1 MEFKE
6 IIAVTGVP
14 GLKKL
19 VANRNDGL
27 ILSELDGSNKKFYSN
42 RQHMFSPL
50 ENISIY
56 TDNDTVVLLDVMLE
70 MKAQKET
77 NAPVEPN
84 ASNDDLRNYL
94 GKILPNFDRER
105 VNISDIKKLLKWF
118 VILEDLDVIKK
129 VETKE
134 GDDAKTVTKKEIAP
148 AKTKT
153 PAKDMVAHNQSVA
166 KPRMTKNKV

>member
-6 IIAVTGVP
+6 IIAVTGVA

-50 ENISIY
+50 ENIAIY
-56 TDNDTVVLLDVMLE
+56 TDEDTVPLLDVMLE
-70 MKAQKET
+70 MQNQKAT
-77 NAPVEPN
+77 HAPVDPN
-84 ASNDDLRNYL
+84 GSNDELRNYL
-94 GKILPNFDRER
+94 AKILPNFDRER
-105 VNISDIKKLLKWF
+105 VNISDIKKLIKWF
-118 VILEDLDVIKK
+118 AILENLDVIKK
-129 VETKE
+129 PENQE
-134 GDDAKTVTKKEIAP
+134 GEEAKSVSKKEIIKP
-148 AKTKT
+148 KTVT
-153 PAKDMVAHNQSVA
+153 PAKDVVVQNQNVA

>member
-1 MEFKE
+1 MEFRE
-6 IIAVTGVP
+6 IIAVTGLA

-19 VANRNDGL
+19 VANRNDGI
-27 ILSELDGSNKKFYSN
+27 ILCELDGSNKKFYSN

-56 TDNDTVVLLDVMLE
+56 TDDDSVPLLDVFIE
-70 MKAQKET
+70 MQNKKTET
-77 NAPVEPN
+77 PVIDHN

-105 VNISDIKKLLKWF
+105 VNISDIKKLIKWY
-118 VILEDLDVIKK
+118 VILEPLDVFKK
-129 VETKE
+129 PAEGEEQKSNTKS
-134 GDDAKTVTKKEIAP
+134 AQTQQHHAP
-148 AKTKT
+148 AKDVSVQK
-153 PAKDMVAHNQSVA
+153 QSVA

>member
-70 MKAQKET
+70 MKVQKAT

-118 VILEDLDVIKK
+118 AVLEPIDVIKK
-129 VETKE
+129 AETTE
-134 GDDAKTVTKKEIAP
+134 SDEAKTVAKKEVAKPKTVAP
-148 AKTKT
+148 AKDVVMQK
-153 PAKDMVAHNQSVA
+153 QSVQ
-166 KPRMTKNKV
+166 KPRQTKNKV